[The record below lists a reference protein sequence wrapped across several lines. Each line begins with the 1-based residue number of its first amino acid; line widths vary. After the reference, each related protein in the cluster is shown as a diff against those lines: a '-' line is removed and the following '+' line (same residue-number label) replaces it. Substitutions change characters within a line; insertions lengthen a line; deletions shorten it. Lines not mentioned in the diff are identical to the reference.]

1 MNQSKKLFRL
11 VFLLATVLL
20 ISAASCEDG
29 LFSEEDKK
37 KNSWEVHINDQQKMI
52 RETVQGIEFKY
63 CLLNEDTVPATTFEY
78 GENFLF
84 CFSVKN
90 LREEDYYLPFMPIPS
105 QHFAEVYQKD
115 GTSLGRPFE
124 PGPSITIGSAV
135 HTLFSGKKYEVKF
148 PWLYDFELW
157 NELYKYNEQ
166 VNDWE
171 YCWATFTPT
180 NQPPLEKGKYYTKWS
195 NAFTI
200 EGWDD
205 TPSFKTKKLTF
216 KINFE
221 IK

>member
-1 MNQSKKLFRL
+1 
-11 VFLLATVLL
+11 
-20 ISAASCEDG
+20 
-29 LFSEEDKK
+29 
-37 KNSWEVHINDQQKMI
+37 MI
-52 RETVQGIEFKY
+52 RETVKGIEFKF

-115 GTSLGRPFE
+115 GTSRGRPIE
-124 PGPSITIGSAV
+124 PGPSITIRSAV

-166 VNDWE
+166 VNDWSIVGQLLLL
-171 YCWATFTPT
+171 PISH
-180 NQPPLEKGKYYTKWS
+180 PR
-195 NAFTI
+195 
-200 EGWDD
+200 
-205 TPSFKTKKLTF
+205 
-216 KINFE
+216 
-221 IK
+221 